1 MNGNLTFSIIK
12 PDAYPRQEQI
22 MQQIISAGFEVI
34 GMKTLWLTP
43 YIARQFYSVHK
54 DKPFFNNLIKFMT
67 SGSIVVLVLKH
78 TNAIETYRDL
88 IGDTDPTK
96 SEKGTIR
103 NLYGTAIDKNAIHGA
118 DSDANALKEI
128 KFFFPELN
136 LV

>member
-22 MQQIISAGFEVI
+22 MQQIILAGFDVV

-43 YIARQFYSVHK
+43 YIARQFYSIHK
-54 DKPFFNNLIKFMT
+54 DKPFFDNLIKFMT

-78 TNAIETYRDL
+78 TEAIEKYRDL

-96 SEKGTIR
+96 AERGTVR

-118 DSDANALKEI
+118 DSDKNAIKEI